1 MNALGWFGDP
11 HGNPKMRWLI
21 TGPGEKVDGED
32 YYLLT
37 SHNGNEMFEMRR
49 VYYDT
54 EKNSWI
60 GGGLCIPISWR
71 IH

>member
-1 MNALGWFGDP
+1 MNSLGWFGDP
-11 HGNPKMRWLI
+11 HGNPETRWLI
-21 TGPGEKVDGED
+21 TGPVDRDVDGKD
-32 YYLLT
+32 YYLLS
-37 SHNGNEMFEMRR
+37 SHNGNEVEMRR

-60 GGGLCIPISWR
+60 GRGFCIPINWR